1 VAADREGFRRAAGM
15 TLQEGGVMRRA
26 AVVVA
31 AIFGLSLGGTSAPA
45 QTFPDRLIKTVV
57 PYVPGSPVDVL
68 ARVLAPA
75 LGARLGQN
83 VIVENRPGAG
93 TTSGMKGVI
102 SATPDGYTL
111 LVAGQALAYAGVLYP
126 DLGFDPATA
135 FTPVTTLAGWSHV
148 LVVGP
153 SLQVHSV
160 AELVAHAKTNPGK
173 LTFGFGL
180 GTAPQIVGDYFK
192 AVAGLDIT
200 DVPYRGGEQV
210 RIDLLGG
217 RIDINFAPVSN
228 VIGMIQEGKVRPLAV
243 TSHTR
248 DPNLP
253 DVPTMIE
260 SGYPQVG
267 FNPDVW
273 QAIVAPPG
281 TPGAVVNKLNA
292 EILESL
298 KRPEVLATLAKLGFN
313 PMGCTPQELAT
324 FLADQTQKWAP
335 VLKAANVQPQ

>member
-1 VAADREGFRRAAGM
+1 
-15 TLQEGGVMRRA
+15 MRRLGLLA
-26 AVVVA
+26 AALVSVGV
-31 AIFGLSLGGTSAPA
+31 SLTPA
-45 QTFPDRLIKTVV
+45 HAQNFPDRLIKAVV

-68 ARVLAPA
+68 ARIVAQH
-75 LGARLGQN
+75 LGTRLGQN
-83 VIVENRPGAG
+83 VIVENRPGGG
-93 TTSGMKGVI
+93 TTAGMKAVI
-102 SATPDGYTL
+102 SASPDGYTL

-126 DLGFDPATA
+126 DLGFDPAKA
-135 FTPVTTLAGWSHV
+135 FAPVATLAGWSHV

-153 SLQVHSV
+153 SLQVKTV
-160 AELVAHAKTNPGK
+160 AELVAHAKANPGK

-180 GTAPQIVGDYFK
+180 ATAPQIVGDYFK

-228 VIGMIQEGKVRPLAV
+228 VIGMIQEGKIRPLAV
-243 TSHTR
+243 TSPTR
-248 DPNLP
+248 DPSLP

-267 FNPDVW
+267 FDPDVW

-281 TPGAVVNKLNA
+281 TPSPAIDKLNVA
-292 EILESL
+292 INESL
-298 KRPEVLATLAKLGFN
+298 KLPEVLATLAKLGFS
-313 PMGCTPQELAT
+313 PMGGSPEELAT
-324 FLADQTQKWAP
+324 FLAAQAQKWPP

>member
-1 VAADREGFRRAAGM
+1 
-15 TLQEGGVMRRA
+15 
-26 AVVVA
+26 
-31 AIFGLSLGGTSAPA
+31 
-45 QTFPDRLIKTVV
+45 
-57 PYVPGSPVDVL
+57 
-68 ARVLAPA
+68 
-75 LGARLGQN
+75 
-83 VIVENRPGAG
+83 VIVENRPGGG
-93 TTSGMKGVI
+93 TTAGMKAVI
-102 SATPDGYTL
+102 SASPDGHTL

-126 DLGFDPATA
+126 DLGFDPAKA
-135 FTPVTTLAGWSHV
+135 FAPVTTLAGWSHV

-153 SLQVHSV
+153 SLSVKSV
-160 AELVAHAKTNPGK
+160 AELVAHAKANPGK

-180 GTAPQIVGDYFK
+180 ATAPQIVGDYFK

-228 VIGMIQEGKVRPLAV
+228 VIGMIQEGRIRPLAV
-243 TSHTR
+243 TSPKR
-248 DPNLP
+248 APSLP

-267 FNPDVW
+267 FDPDVW

-281 TPGAVVNKLNA
+281 TPSTVINKLNT
-292 EILESL
+292 EINETL
-298 KRPEVLATLAKLGFN
+298 KLPDVLATLAKLGFN
-313 PMGCTPQELAT
+313 PMGGSPQELAT
-324 FLADQTQKWAP
+324 FLAAQAQKWPP